1 MSDTPQ
7 PQSVWLRSA
16 VWDGFWMLSGLWLL
30 APLLAFSGT
39 PATLK
44 GLLIVATLI
53 LWLSHR
59 FATTYNAFCTPAYR
73 HLVREQRTRFLV
85 WPLMITLATFGFVF
99 APNWLIP
106 LDTWGKVQML
116 GTIFF
121 LYNSYHF
128 GIQHYG
134 VLSIYRIRA
143 GQDHAHWLKRY
154 ERFFCLAV
162 GTVLVAIAQ
171 ICHGAEVVHD
181 SIIYNVVARESFKA
195 AFDALRVIA
204 PLIIVALTAVF
215 YAGEFSSKRVS
226 LPKVFYVAGLAV
238 QGVLAYFLD
247 PISFL
252 ILWGV
257 QHWLVSV
264 ALGARMAQNDTSEIP
279 ADSRWYRFWDR
290 FNKGF
295 WPTVFVL
302 CLASIVLTPFFQFAV
317 HPEKLTEEAS
327 LFSSLS
333 SLVANTVLANLFIA
347 LNFVSVY
354 VHFVMDRAI
363 FRFSDPA
370 VRKVSVPLLFQVGV
384 APR

>member
-1 MSDTPQ
+1 MSEA
-7 PQSVWLRSA
+7 PQSQGVWLHSA
-16 VWDGFWMLSGLWLL
+16 AWDGFWMLSGIWLL
-30 APLLAFSGT
+30 APLVAFSGV
-39 PATLK
+39 PAALK
-44 GLLIVATLI
+44 SLLIVATLI

-73 HLVREQRTRFLV
+73 HLVREQRTRFLA

-99 APNWLIP
+99 APSWLIR
-106 LDTWGKVQML
+106 LDSWGKVQVL

-162 GTVLVAIAQ
+162 GTVLVASAQ
-171 ICHGAEVVHD
+171 IFHGAEVVHD
-181 SIIYNVVARESFKA
+181 SIIYNVVARESFRA
-195 AFDALRVIA
+195 IFNALRIIA
-204 PLIIVALTAVF
+204 PLIIVTLAAVF
-215 YAGEFSSKRVS
+215 YVGELSNKRVS
-226 LPKVFYVAGLAV
+226 LPKVCYVAGLAG

-264 ALGARMAQNDTSEIP
+264 ALGARMAQNDASEVP
-279 ADSRWYRFWDR
+279 ADSRWYRFWSR

-302 CLASIVLTPFFQFAV
+302 CLASIILTPLFQFAV
-317 HPEKLTEEAS
+317 HPEKLTENAH
-327 LFSSLS
+327 LFSFLS
-333 SLVANTVLANLFIA
+333 SVLANTVLANAFIA

-354 VHFVMDRAI
+354 IHFVMDRAI

-370 VRKVSVPLLFQVGV
+370 VRKVSVPLLFQLGL